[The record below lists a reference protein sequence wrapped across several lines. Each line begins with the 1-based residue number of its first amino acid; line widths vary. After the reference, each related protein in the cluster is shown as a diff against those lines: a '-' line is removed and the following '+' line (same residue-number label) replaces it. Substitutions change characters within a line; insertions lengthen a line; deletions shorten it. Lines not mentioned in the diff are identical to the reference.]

1 MLNPPSAHSL
11 VDATIAISQVYVLD
25 AADSERF
32 EESREVLNELLANE
46 DIKDVPIAIFGNKID
61 LPGAASE
68 TELKAAFMLDGQ
80 TTGKH
85 GSNGVGRAGSERRPL
100 EVFMCSFMKRTG
112 YGDGFRWIAKLI

>member
-1 MLNPPSAHSL
+1 L
-11 VDATIAISQVYVLD
+11 QVYVLD
-25 AADSERF
+25 AADSDRF

-46 DIKDVPIAIFGNKID
+46 EIKDVPIAIFGNKID

-68 TELKAAFMLDGQ
+68 AELKAAFMLDGQ

-85 GSNGVGRAGSERRPL
+85 GSSGVAGSERRPL